1 MAKGNFTK
9 EAITRQVLNFFN
21 ENSTKPFNYKQVSAA
36 LGLKKSVMKERVVDA
51 MFDLEA
57 AGKIQRISAGKYKA
71 NMRRQTVT
79 GVLDRES
86 VAKKTYLIPDDGGE
100 RVWIAE
106 RSMGCALNGD
116 RVEVVLF
123 PRRKG
128 REQEGEVVNVLER
141 KKTEFVGILEVKPT
155 FAFLNIDKKLLTHD
169 MFIPLDKLNGGKDG
183 QRCVGRIVEWV
194 SKEKNPIGEI
204 VTVLGDVGNNDAEMH
219 AILAEFGLPYSYPQ
233 EVEDAAN
240 EIPDVI
246 DDDEIARRVDMRDVV
261 TFTIDPRDA
270 KDFDDALSIRK
281 LEAGLWEIG
290 VHIADVTHY
299 VTPDSIIDKEA
310 YKRAT
315 SVYLVDRTVP
325 MLPERLCNNICS
337 LRPNEDKLAYSVI
350 FHIDEFA
357 EVKDYK
363 ICRTVINSNRRFT
376 YEEAQAIIES
386 QQLTVNSQQSLN
398 DTGTG
403 EQYRDELLKLNELAQ
418 ILRTKRFAKG
428 AIAFDRVEVRFE
440 IDEKGKP
447 LSVYFKEAKESNMLI
462 EEFMLLANKTVAAHI
477 GKGLINKPLSPS
489 DSLTSSSSFLQGIMQ
504 TSLPSALASS
514 VGSPNLGEH
523 SSVKLK
529 KKPKTFV
536 YRVHDVPNPDKLENF
551 STFIKRFGYKLKTT
565 GKSEVVSAAINNLL
579 DQVTGKR
586 EQNLIETLAIRS
598 MAKATYT
605 TENIGHYGLA
615 FDYYTHF
622 TSPIRRYPDMMVHRL
637 LTRYLF
643 EEGHSV
649 NKNEYE
655 EYCEH
660 SSDME
665 QLAASA
671 ERASIKY
678 KQVEYMS
685 ERLGQVYDGVIS
697 GVTDWGIYVELNENK
712 CEGMIPVRC
721 LDDDYYEFD
730 EKNYCIVGRYTG
742 KRYQLG
748 DELTVK
754 IAKADLVKKQLDFV
768 LV

>member
-1 MAKGNFTK
+1 MKTEKRSFTK

-21 ENSTKPFNYKQVSAA
+21 ENSTKQFNYKQVAAA

-51 MFDLEA
+51 MFDLES

-116 RVEVVLF
+116 KVEVVLF

-128 REQEGEVVNVLER
+128 KEQEGEVVNVLER

-169 MFIPLDKLNGGKDG
+169 MFIPLEKLNGGKDG
-183 QRCVGRIVEWV
+183 QRCVGRIVEWS

-204 VTVLGDVGNNDAEMH
+204 VAVLGDVGNNDAEMH
-219 AILAEFGLPYSYPQ
+219 AILAEFGLPYSYPK

-240 EIPDVI
+240 EISDII
-246 DDDEIARRVDMRDVV
+246 DTEEIARRKDMRDVT

-281 LEAGLWEIG
+281 LETGLWEVG

-299 VTPDSIIDKEA
+299 VTPNSIIDKEA

-315 SVYLVDRTVP
+315 SVYLVDRTIP

-337 LRPNEDKLAYSVI
+337 LRPNEDKLSYSVV
-350 FHIDEFA
+350 FQLDEFA
-357 EVKDYK
+357 EVKSYE
-363 ICRTVINSNRRFT
+363 ICRTVINSNRRFA

-386 QQLTVNSQQSLN
+386 SEGDYAT
-398 DTGTG
+398 
-403 EQYRDELLKLNELAQ
+403 ELLKLNELAK
-418 ILRTKRFAKG
+418 ILRVKRFAKG

-447 LSVYFKEAKESNMLI
+447 LSVYFKEAKEANKLI
-462 EEFMLLANKTVAAHI
+462 EEFMLLANKTVATHI
-477 GKGLINKPLSPS
+477 GKPKG
-489 DSLTSSSSFLQGIMQ
+489 
-504 TSLPSALASS
+504 
-514 VGSPNLGEH
+514 
-523 SSVKLK
+523 VKGAK
-529 KKPKTFV
+529 AKPKTFV

-565 GKSEVVSAAINNLL
+565 GKNQEVSSAINNLL
-579 DQVTGKR
+579 DQVAGKR
-586 EQNLIETLAIRS
+586 EQNLIETLAVRS

-615 FDYYTHF
+615 FDYYSHF
-622 TSPIRRYPDMMVHRL
+622 TSPIRRYPDMMAHRL

-655 EYCEH
+655 EY
-660 SSDME
+660 
-665 QLAASA
+665 
-671 ERASIKY
+671 
-678 KQVEYMS
+678 
-685 ERLGQVYDGVIS
+685 
-697 GVTDWGIYVELNENK
+697 
-712 CEGMIPVRC
+712 
-721 LDDDYYEFD
+721 
-730 EKNYCIVGRYTG
+730 
-742 KRYQLG
+742 
-748 DELTVK
+748 
-754 IAKADLVKKQLDFV
+754 
-768 LV
+768 

>member
-128 REQEGEVVNVLER
+128 KEQEGEVVEVLER

-240 EIPDVI
+240 EISDKI
-246 DDDEIARRVDMRDVV
+246 DDEEIARRVDMRDVV

-281 LEAGLWEIG
+281 INKPLCSDCGRSDRASLQTGEQYLWEIG

-376 YEEAQAIIES
+376 YEEAQQIIETS
-386 QQLTVNSQQSLN
+386 EGDYAQ
-398 DTGTG
+398 
-403 EQYRDELLKLNELAQ
+403 EMMKLNELAQ

-477 GKGLINKPLSPS
+477 GKPK
-489 DSLTSSSSFLQGIMQ
+489 
-504 TSLPSALASS
+504 A
-514 VGSPNLGEH
+514 
-523 SSVKLK
+523 VKGAK
-529 KKPKTFV
+529 AKAKTFV

-551 STFIKRFGYKLKTT
+551 SAFIKRFGYKLKTT

>member
-1 MAKGNFTK
+1 MKTEKEKKPEKRSFTK

-21 ENSTKPFNYKQVSAA
+21 ENSTKPFNYKQVAAA

-51 MFDLEA
+51 MFDLES

-116 RVEVVLF
+116 KVEVVLF

-128 REQEGEVVNVLER
+128 KEQEGEVVNVLER

-169 MFIPLDKLNGGKDG
+169 MFIPLEKLNGGKDG
-183 QRCVGRIVEWV
+183 QRCVGRIVEWS

-204 VTVLGDVGNNDAEMH
+204 VAVLGDVGNNDAEMH
-219 AILAEFGLPYSYPQ
+219 AILAEFGLPYSYPK

-240 EIPDVI
+240 EISDVI
-246 DDDEIARRVDMRDVV
+246 DAEEIARRKDMRDVT

-281 LEAGLWEIG
+281 LETGLWEVG

-299 VTPDSIIDKEA
+299 VTPNSIIDKEA

-315 SVYLVDRTVP
+315 SVYLVDRTIP

-337 LRPNEDKLAYSVI
+337 LRPNEDKLSYSVV
-350 FHIDEFA
+350 FQLDEFA
-357 EVKDYK
+357 EVKSYE
-363 ICRTVINSNRRFT
+363 ICRTVINSNRRFA

-386 QQLTVNSQQSLN
+386 
-398 DTGTG
+398 G
-403 EQYRDELLKLNELAQ
+403 EGDYATELLKLNELAK
-418 ILRTKRFAKG
+418 ILRVKRFAKG

-447 LSVYFKEAKESNMLI
+447 LSVYFKESKEANKLI
-462 EEFMLLANKTVAAHI
+462 EEFMLLANKTVATHI
-477 GKGLINKPLSPS
+477 GKPKG
-489 DSLTSSSSFLQGIMQ
+489 
-504 TSLPSALASS
+504 
-514 VGSPNLGEH
+514 
-523 SSVKLK
+523 VKGAK
-529 KKPKTFV
+529 AKPKTFV

-565 GKSEVVSAAINNLL
+565 GKNQEVSSAINNLL
-579 DQVTGKR
+579 DQVAGKR
-586 EQNLIETLAIRS
+586 EQNLIETLAVRS

-615 FDYYTHF
+615 FDYYSHF
-622 TSPIRRYPDMMVHRL
+622 TSPIR
-637 LTRYLF
+637 
-643 EEGHSV
+643 
-649 NKNEYE
+649 
-655 EYCEH
+655 
-660 SSDME
+660 
-665 QLAASA
+665 
-671 ERASIKY
+671 
-678 KQVEYMS
+678 
-685 ERLGQVYDGVIS
+685 
-697 GVTDWGIYVELNENK
+697 
-712 CEGMIPVRC
+712 
-721 LDDDYYEFD
+721 
-730 EKNYCIVGRYTG
+730 
-742 KRYQLG
+742 
-748 DELTVK
+748 
-754 IAKADLVKKQLDFV
+754 
-768 LV
+768 

>member
-51 MFDLEA
+51 IFDLEA

-79 GVLDRES
+79 GILDRES

-116 RVEVVLF
+116 KVEVVLF

-128 REQEGEVVNVLER
+128 KEQEGEVVEVLER

-183 QRCVGRIVEWV
+183 QRCVGRIVEWA

-219 AILAEFGLPYSYPQ
+219 AILAEFGLPYTYPQ

-240 EIPDVI
+240 QISDII
-246 DDDEIARRVDMRDVV
+246 DAEEIARRRDMRDVV

-281 LEAGLWEIG
+281 LETGLWEVG

-299 VTPDSIIDKEA
+299 VTPDSIIEKEA

-357 EVKDYK
+357 EVKHYD

-376 YEEAQAIIES
+376 YEEAQQIIETS
-386 QQLTVNSQQSLN
+386 EGDYAQEV
-398 DTGTG
+398 
-403 EQYRDELLKLNELAQ
+403 LKLNELAK
-418 ILRTKRFAKG
+418 IMRTKRFAKG

-477 GKGLINKPLSPS
+477 GKPK
-489 DSLTSSSSFLQGIMQ
+489 
-504 TSLPSALASS
+504 SAKGAKS
-514 VGSPNLGEH
+514 
-523 SSVKLK
+523 
-529 KKPKTFV
+529 KPKTFV

-565 GKSEVVSAAINNLL
+565 GKNEAVSAAINNLL
-579 DQVTGKR
+579 DQVVGKR

-615 FDYYTHF
+615 FEYYTHF

-643 EEGHSV
+643 DEGHSV
-649 NKNEYE
+649 NRNEYE

-730 EKNYCIVGRYTG
+730 EKNYCIVGRHTG

-748 DELTVK
+748 DELTVR
-754 IAKADLVKKQLDFV
+754 IAKTDLIKKQLDFE

>member
-1 MAKGNFTK
+1 MKKETEKKAEKGRFTK
-9 EAITRQVLNFFN
+9 EAIMRQVLNFFN

-57 AGKIQRISAGKYKA
+57 AGKIQRVSAGKYKA

-128 REQEGEVVNVLER
+128 KEQEGEVVEVLER

-169 MFIPLDKLNGGKDG
+169 MFIPLEKLNGGKDG
-183 QRCVGRIVEWV
+183 QRCVGRIVEWE

-240 EIPDVI
+240 EISDVI
-246 DDDEIARRVDMRDVV
+246 DAEEISRRCDMRDVV

-281 LEAGLWEIG
+281 LETGLWEIG

-315 SVYLVDRTVP
+315 SLYLVDRTVP

-337 LRPNEDKLAYSVI
+337 LRPNEDKLAYSVV
-350 FHIDEFA
+350 FHVDEFA

-376 YEEAQAIIES
+376 YEEAQQIIE
-386 QQLTVNSQQSLN
+386 
-398 DTGTG
+398 TG
-403 EQYRDELLKLNELAQ
+403 EGDYAQEVLKLNELAKM
-418 ILRTKRFAKG
+418 LRVKRFAKG

-477 GKGLINKPLSPS
+477 GKPK
-489 DSLTSSSSFLQGIMQ
+489 
-504 TSLPSALASS
+504 A
-514 VGSPNLGEH
+514 
-523 SSVKLK
+523 VKGAK
-529 KKPKTFV
+529 SKAKTFV

-643 EEGHSV
+643 DEGHSV

-712 CEGMIPVRC
+712 CEGMIPIRF

-730 EKNYCIVGRYTG
+730 EKNYCIVGRHTG

>member
-21 ENSTKPFNYKQVSAA
+21 ENPTKPFNYKQVSAA

-51 MFDLEA
+51 IFDLEA

-116 RVEVVLF
+116 KVEVVLF

-128 REQEGEVVNVLER
+128 KEQEGEVIEVLER

-155 FAFLNIDKKLLTHD
+155 FAFLNIDKKQLTHD
-169 MFIPLDKLNGGKDG
+169 IFIPLDKLNGGKDG
-183 QRCVGRIVEWV
+183 QRCVGRIVEWA

-204 VTVLGDVGNNDAEMH
+204 ITVLGNVGNNDAEMH
-219 AILAEFGLPYSYPQ
+219 AILAEFGLPYTYPK

-240 EIPDVI
+240 EIPDTI
-246 DDDEIARRVDMRDVV
+246 DADEIARRRDMRDVV

-281 LEAGLWEIG
+281 IETGLWEIG

-299 VTPDSIIDKEA
+299 VTPDSIIEKEA

-350 FHIDEFA
+350 FHVDEFA
-357 EVKDYK
+357 DIKHYD

-376 YEEAQAIIES
+376 YEEAQQIIETS
-386 QQLTVNSQQSLN
+386 EGDYAQ
-398 DTGTG
+398 
-403 EQYRDELLKLNELAQ
+403 EILKLNELAK
-418 ILRTKRFAKG
+418 IMRTKRFAKG

-440 IDEKGKP
+440 IDENGKP
-447 LSVYFKEAKESNMLI
+447 ISVYFKEAKESNMLI
-462 EEFMLLANKTVAAHI
+462 EEFMLLANKTVATHI
-477 GKGLINKPLSPS
+477 GKPKNAKGAKS
-489 DSLTSSSSFLQGIMQ
+489 
-504 TSLPSALASS
+504 
-514 VGSPNLGEH
+514 
-523 SSVKLK
+523 
-529 KKPKTFV
+529 KPKTFV

-565 GKSEVVSAAINNLL
+565 GKNEAVSSAINNLL
-579 DQVTGKR
+579 DQVVGKR

-615 FDYYTHF
+615 FEYYTHF

-643 EEGHSV
+643 DEGHSV
-649 NKNEYE
+649 NKNEFE

-660 SSDME
+660 SSNME

-685 ERLGQVYDGVIS
+685 ERLGQVFDGVIS

-730 EKNYCIVGRYTG
+730 EKNYCIVGRHTG

-748 DELTVK
+748 DELTVR
-754 IAKADLVKKQLDFV
+754 IAKTDLIKKQLDFE
-768 LV
+768 LA

>member
-57 AGKIQRISAGKYKA
+57 AGKIQRVSAGKYKA

-116 RVEVVLF
+116 KVEVVLF

-128 REQEGEVVNVLER
+128 KEQEGEVVEVLER

-169 MFIPLDKLNGGKDG
+169 MFIPLEKLNGGKDG
-183 QRCVGRIVEWV
+183 QRCVGRIIEWE

-219 AILAEFGLPYSYPQ
+219 AILAEFGLPYNYPQ

-240 EIPDVI
+240 EISDVI
-246 DDDEIARRVDMRDVV
+246 DAEEIGHRCNMRDVV

-281 LEAGLWEIG
+281 LETGLWEIG

-337 LRPNEDKLAYSVI
+337 LRPNEDKLAYSVV
-350 FHIDEFA
+350 FHVDEFA

-376 YEEAQAIIES
+376 YEEAQQIIE
-386 QQLTVNSQQSLN
+386 
-398 DTGTG
+398 TG
-403 EQYRDELLKLNELAQ
+403 EGDYAQEVLKLNELAKM
-418 ILRTKRFAKG
+418 LRVKRFAKG

-477 GKGLINKPLSPS
+477 GKPK
-489 DSLTSSSSFLQGIMQ
+489 
-504 TSLPSALASS
+504 A
-514 VGSPNLGEH
+514 
-523 SSVKLK
+523 VKGAK
-529 KKPKTFV
+529 SKAKTFV

-643 EEGHSV
+643 DEGHSV

-712 CEGMIPVRC
+712 CEGMIPIRF

-730 EKNYCIVGRYTG
+730 EKNYCIVGRHTG

>member
-240 EIPDVI
+240 EISDKI
-246 DDDEIARRVDMRDVV
+246 DDEEIARRIDMRDVV

-281 LEAGLWEIG
+281 ITNPSVASDSSPKTGEQYLWEIG

-376 YEEAQAIIES
+376 YEEAQQIIE
-386 QQLTVNSQQSLN
+386 
-398 DTGTG
+398 TG
-403 EQYRDELLKLNELAQ
+403 EGDYAQEMMKLNELAQ

-477 GKGLINKPLSPS
+477 GKPK
-489 DSLTSSSSFLQGIMQ
+489 
-504 TSLPSALASS
+504 A
-514 VGSPNLGEH
+514 
-523 SSVKLK
+523 VKGAK
-529 KKPKTFV
+529 AKTFV

-551 STFIKRFGYKLKTT
+551 SAFIKRFGYKLKTT

>member
-1 MAKGNFTK
+1 MVKGNFTK

-51 MFDLEA
+51 MFELEA

-128 REQEGEVVNVLER
+128 KEQEGEVVEVLER

-169 MFIPLDKLNGGKDG
+169 MFIPLEKLNGGKDG
-183 QRCVGRIVEWV
+183 QRCVGRIVEWA

-204 VTVLGDVGNNDAEMH
+204 VTVLGDVGDNDAEMH
-219 AILAEFGLPYSYPQ
+219 AILAEFGLPYSYPAD
-233 EVEDAAN
+233 VEAAAN
-240 EIPDVI
+240 EISDKI
-246 DDDEIARRVDMRDVV
+246 EDEEIARRVDMRDVV

-281 LEAGLWEIG
+281 LESGLWEIG

-315 SVYLVDRTVP
+315 SVYLVDRTIP

-337 LRPNEDKLAYSVI
+337 LRPNEDKLAFSVV
-350 FHIDEFA
+350 FHVDEFA

-376 YEEAQAIIES
+376 YEEAQEIIECGMRNEELGMNKPLS
-386 QQLTVNSQQSLN
+386 PSDSSPK
-398 DTGTG
+398 TG
-403 EQYRDELLKLNELAQ
+403 EQYNAEILKLNELAKM
-418 ILRTKRFAKG
+418 LRVKRFAKG

-447 LSVYFKEAKESNMLI
+447 LSVYFKEAKEANMMI
-462 EEFMLLANKTVAAHI
+462 EEFMLLANKTVAMHI
-477 GKGLINKPLSPS
+477 GKPK
-489 DSLTSSSSFLQGIMQ
+489 
-504 TSLPSALASS
+504 A
-514 VGSPNLGEH
+514 
-523 SSVKLK
+523 VKGAK
-529 KKPKTFV
+529 SKPKTFI

-712 CEGMIPVRC
+712 CEGMIPIRC

-730 EKNYCIVGRYTG
+730 EKNYCIVGRHTG

>member
-116 RVEVVLF
+116 KVEVVLF

-169 MFIPLDKLNGGKDG
+169 MFIPLEKLNGGKDG
-183 QRCVGRIVEWV
+183 QRCVGRIVEWA

-240 EIPDVI
+240 EISDKI
-246 DDDEIARRVDMRDVV
+246 DDEEIARRVDMRDVV

-281 LEAGLWEIG
+281 LETGLWEVG

-363 ICRTVINSNRRFT
+363 IYRTVINSNRRFT
-376 YEEAQAIIES
+376 YEEAQQIIE
-386 QQLTVNSQQSLN
+386 
-398 DTGTG
+398 TG
-403 EQYRDELLKLNELAQ
+403 EGDYAQEMMKLNELAQ

-447 LSVYFKEAKESNMLI
+447 LSVYFKEAKEANMLI

-477 GKGLINKPLSPS
+477 GKPK
-489 DSLTSSSSFLQGIMQ
+489 
-504 TSLPSALASS
+504 A
-514 VGSPNLGEH
+514 
-523 SSVKLK
+523 VKGAK
-529 KKPKTFV
+529 AKAKTFV
-536 YRVHDVPNPDKLENF
+536 YRVHDVPNPDKLGNF
-551 STFIKRFGYKLKTT
+551 SAFIKRFGYKLKTT

-643 EEGHSV
+643 DEGHSV

-712 CEGMIPVRC
+712 CEGMIPIRF

-730 EKNYCIVGRYTG
+730 EKNYCIVGRHTG

>member
-51 MFDLEA
+51 MFDLES

-116 RVEVVLF
+116 KVEVVLF

-128 REQEGEVVNVLER
+128 KEQEGEVVNVLER
-141 KKTEFVGILEVKPT
+141 KKIEFVGILEVKPT

-169 MFIPLDKLNGGKDG
+169 MFIPLEKLNGGKDG
-183 QRCVGRIVEWV
+183 QRCVGRIVEWS

-204 VTVLGDVGNNDAEMH
+204 VAVLGDVGNNDAEMH

-240 EIPDVI
+240 EISDVI
-246 DDDEIARRVDMRDVV
+246 DAEEIARRKDMREVL

-281 LEAGLWEIG
+281 LESGLWEVG

-299 VTPDSIIDKEA
+299 VTPNSIIDKEA

-315 SVYLVDRTVP
+315 SVYLVDRTIP

-337 LRPNEDKLAYSVI
+337 LRPNEDKLAYSVV
-350 FHIDEFA
+350 FQLDEFA
-357 EVKDYK
+357 EVKNYE

-376 YEEAQAIIES
+376 YEEAQEIIES
-386 QQLTVNSQQSLN
+386 QQSTVNSQQSLDN
-398 DTGTG
+398 TETR
-403 EQYRDELLKLNELAQ
+403 EQYRAELLKLNELAK
-418 ILRTKRFAKG
+418 ILRVKRFAKG

-447 LSVYFKEAKESNMLI
+447 LSVYFKEAKEANKLI
-462 EEFMLLANKTVAAHI
+462 EEFMLLANKTVASHI
-477 GKGLINKPLSPS
+477 GKPKG
-489 DSLTSSSSFLQGIMQ
+489 
-504 TSLPSALASS
+504 
-514 VGSPNLGEH
+514 
-523 SSVKLK
+523 VKGAK
-529 KKPKTFV
+529 AKPKTFV

-565 GKSEVVSAAINNLL
+565 GKNQEVSSAINNLL
-579 DQVTGKR
+579 DQVAGKR
-586 EQNLIETLAIRS
+586 EQNLIETLAVRS

-615 FDYYTHF
+615 FDYYSHF
-622 TSPIRRYPDMMVHRL
+622 TSPIRRYPDMMAHRL

-712 CEGMIPVRC
+712 CEGMIPIRC

-730 EKNYCIVGRYTG
+730 EKNYCIVGRHTG

-748 DELTVK
+748 DELTVR
-754 IAKADLVKKQLDFV
+754 IAKTDLVKKQLDFE

>member
-51 MFDLEA
+51 MFDLES

-116 RVEVVLF
+116 KVEVVLF

-128 REQEGEVVNVLER
+128 KEQEGEVVNVLER

-169 MFIPLDKLNGGKDG
+169 MFIPLEKLNGGKDG
-183 QRCVGRIVEWV
+183 QRCVGRIVEWS

-204 VTVLGDVGNNDAEMH
+204 VAVLGDVGNNDAEMH

-240 EIPDVI
+240 EISDII
-246 DDDEIARRVDMRDVV
+246 DAEEIARRKDMREVL

-281 LEAGLWEIG
+281 LESGLWEVG

-299 VTPDSIIDKEA
+299 VTPNSIIDKEA

-315 SVYLVDRTVP
+315 SVYLVDRTIP

-337 LRPNEDKLAYSVI
+337 LRPNEDKLAYSIV
-350 FHIDEFA
+350 FQLDEFA
-357 EVKDYK
+357 EVKSYE

-386 QQLTVNSQQSLN
+386 
-398 DTGTG
+398 G
-403 EQYRDELLKLNELAQ
+403 EGDYATELLKLNELAK
-418 ILRTKRFAKG
+418 ILRVKRFAKG

-447 LSVYFKEAKESNMLI
+447 LSVYFKEAKEANKLI
-462 EEFMLLANKTVAAHI
+462 EEFMLLANKTVASHI
-477 GKGLINKPLSPS
+477 GKPKG
-489 DSLTSSSSFLQGIMQ
+489 
-504 TSLPSALASS
+504 
-514 VGSPNLGEH
+514 
-523 SSVKLK
+523 VKGAK
-529 KKPKTFV
+529 AKPKTFV

-565 GKSEVVSAAINNLL
+565 GKNQEVSSAINNLL
-579 DQVTGKR
+579 DQVVGKR
-586 EQNLIETLAIRS
+586 EQNLIETLAVRS

-615 FDYYTHF
+615 FDYYSHF
-622 TSPIRRYPDMMVHRL
+622 TSPIRRYPDMMAHRL

-712 CEGMIPVRC
+712 CEGMIPIRC

-730 EKNYCIVGRYTG
+730 EKNYCIVGRHTG

-748 DELTVK
+748 DELTVR
-754 IAKADLVKKQLDFV
+754 IAKTDLVKKQLDFE
-768 LV
+768 LA

>member
-51 MFDLEA
+51 MFELEA

-128 REQEGEVVNVLER
+128 KEQEGEVVEVLER

-169 MFIPLDKLNGGKDG
+169 MFIPLEKLNGGKDG
-183 QRCVGRIVEWV
+183 QRCVGRIVEWA

-204 VTVLGDVGNNDAEMH
+204 VTVLGDVGDNDAEMH
-219 AILAEFGLPYSYPQ
+219 AILAEFGLPYSYPAD
-233 EVEDAAN
+233 VEAAAN
-240 EIPDVI
+240 EISDKI
-246 DDDEIARRVDMRDVV
+246 EDEEIARRVDMRDVV

-281 LEAGLWEIG
+281 LESGLWEIG

-337 LRPNEDKLAYSVI
+337 LRPNEDKLAFSVV
-350 FHIDEFA
+350 FHVDEFA

-376 YEEAQAIIES
+376 YEEAQEIIECGMRNEELGMNKPLS
-386 QQLTVNSQQSLN
+386 PSDSSPK
-398 DTGTG
+398 TG
-403 EQYRDELLKLNELAQ
+403 EQYNAEILKLNELAKM
-418 ILRTKRFAKG
+418 LRVKRFAKG

-447 LSVYFKEAKESNMLI
+447 LSVYFKEAKEANMMI
-462 EEFMLLANKTVAAHI
+462 EEFMLLANKTVAMHI
-477 GKGLINKPLSPS
+477 GKPK
-489 DSLTSSSSFLQGIMQ
+489 
-504 TSLPSALASS
+504 A
-514 VGSPNLGEH
+514 
-523 SSVKLK
+523 VKGAK
-529 KKPKTFV
+529 SKPKTFV

-712 CEGMIPVRC
+712 CEGMIPIRC